1 MILRVVIAGMVLTR
15 LLPLLHQAQMLL
27 LELHL
32 LLVPNLIPQVLH
44 LRIAGGYIGSISLLQ
59 DYLLGLSLLAL
70 AALVGVE
77 GEVELEFL
85 QDLLVPMLDLD
96 HSVVIVHLV
105 GAEVGVAFLVEVGD
119 DVLDGAAAD
128 VFGRAQLLGAGVV

>member
-1 MILRVVIAGMVLTR
+1 M
-15 LLPLLHQAQMLL
+15 
-27 LELHL
+27 
-32 LLVPNLIPQVLH
+32 
-44 LRIAGGYIGSISLLQ
+44 
-59 DYLLGLSLLAL
+59 
-70 AALVGVE
+70 
-77 GEVELEFL
+77 ELEFL